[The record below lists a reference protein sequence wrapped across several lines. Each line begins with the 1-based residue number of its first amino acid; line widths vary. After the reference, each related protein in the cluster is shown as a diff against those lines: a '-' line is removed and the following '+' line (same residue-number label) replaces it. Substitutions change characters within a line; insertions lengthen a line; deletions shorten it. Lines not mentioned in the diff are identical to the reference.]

1 MQSPT
6 GAWARL
12 GMIRESAARRGVA
25 VRSISSVVILTLVIV
40 GFGALIGYVTHRS
53 ASDFAVLA
61 EEHEP
66 AREALGQ
73 MTDNLTALNNRLLGV
88 MADVYSPAGSV
99 DRVNRMVA
107 GIAEG
112 WARFEKLDGA
122 RLAGPAME
130 PARETVARLPQF
142 AGRLAETLRA
152 NRKITA
158 LYDEWLDLSLPLTK
172 ASQQVST
179 RLGSDVR
186 SLFAEIQRTASF
198 VTYAAGA
205 ALVVAFLVLA
215 WTAISLILGI
225 VRPVSRLTHSMTALA
240 GGDLSV
246 AIPATARHDEIG
258 AMARAVE
265 VFKAGIQRARELA
278 DAERAEGQA
287 RERRAETVDAAI
299 RDFEADI
306 SAIVQDLSA
315 SAGETHGAAEAL
327 HRTAGVVTERS
338 TAVRSAA
345 ANAAENVQSI
355 AAASEEISASIGE
368 IGRQAA
374 ESEQIAGK
382 AVEQAGQT
390 NQTMHGLTSAAQKI
404 GDVIKIIGE
413 IAAQTNLLALNAT
426 IEAARAGEAG
436 KGFAVVASEVK
447 SLANQTTRATED
459 IARQVAGIQT
469 ATETSAAAIEEIAST
484 IGRIS
489 VNTST
494 VVSAVEQQ
502 RAASLE
508 IGQNAQRAASRT
520 QDVSGN
526 IADVAGGAEESNAAS
541 NRLLEASRELMTQGE
556 RLRRQVDGF
565 VARIRAA

>member
-1 MQSPT
+1 MQSST
-6 GAWARL
+6 WTWARL
-12 GMIRESAARRGVA
+12 GMIRSAAARRGVA
-25 VRSISSVVILTLVIV
+25 VRSISSVAILSLVVI
-40 GFGALIGYVTHRS
+40 GFGWLIGYVTYRS

-66 AREALGQ
+66 AREALGL
-73 MTDNLTALNNRLLGV
+73 MSENLTALNNRLLGV
-88 MADVYSPAGSV
+88 MADVYSASGSV
-99 DRVNRMVA
+99 DRVNRMVT
-107 GIAEG
+107 GITEG

-130 PARETVARLPQF
+130 PARQAMAGLPQF
-142 AGRLAETLRA
+142 AGRLAEALRA
-152 NRKITA
+152 NRKITP

-186 SLFAEIQRTASF
+186 SLFSEIQRTASF
-198 VTYAAGA
+198 VTYLAVA

-215 WTAISLILGI
+215 WTALSLISGI
-225 VRPVSRLTHSMTALA
+225 VRPVSRLTYSMTALA
-240 GGDLSV
+240 EGNLSV
-246 AIPATARHDEIG
+246 DIPATGRHDEIG

-265 VFKAGIQRARELA
+265 VFKAGLQRARELA
-278 DAERAEGQA
+278 EAERAEAQA
-287 RERRAETVDAAI
+287 RENRAATVDGAI
-299 RDFEADI
+299 RDFEAGI
-306 SAIVQDLSA
+306 SAIVQELSA
-315 SAGETHGAAEAL
+315 SAGETHDAAEAL
-327 HRTAGVVTERS
+327 HRTAGVVTSKS

-355 AAASEEISASIGE
+355 AAAAEEISASIGE

-374 ESEQIAGK
+374 ESEQIAGR
-382 AVEQAGQT
+382 AVGQAGQT
-390 NQTMHGLTSAAQKI
+390 NQTVLGLTSAARKI

-459 IARQVAGIQT
+459 IARQVADIQS
-469 ATETSAAAIEEIAST
+469 ATEASAAAIGEIAST
-484 IGRIS
+484 IGQIS

-541 NRLLEASRELMTQGE
+541 NRLLDASREVMAQGE

>member
-1 MQSPT
+1 
-6 GAWARL
+6 
-12 GMIRESAARRGVA
+12 MIRTSAARRGVA
-25 VRSISSVVILTLVIV
+25 VRSISSVAILTLVII
-40 GFGALIGYVTHRS
+40 GFGSLIGYVTHRS

-66 AREALGQ
+66 AREALGLV
-73 MTDNLTALNNRLLGV
+73 TDNLTALNNRLLGV
-88 MADVYSPAGSV
+88 MADVYSASGSV

-107 GIAEG
+107 GITEG
-112 WARFEKLDGA
+112 WTRFETLDGA

-130 PARETVARLPQF
+130 PAREAMSKLPQF
-142 AGRLAETLRA
+142 AGRLTEALRG

-179 RLGSDVR
+179 RLGADVR
-186 SLFAEIQRTASF
+186 ALFSEMQRTATF

-205 ALVVAFLVLA
+205 ALTVAFLVLA
-215 WTAISLILGI
+215 WTAVSLVWGI
-225 VRPVSRLTHSMTALA
+225 VRPVSRLTHSMTVLA
-240 GGDLSV
+240 DGDLGV
-246 AIPATARHDEIG
+246 TIPATTRRDEIG

-265 VFKAGIQRARELA
+265 VFKAGLVRARELA
-278 DAERAEGQA
+278 DAERAETQA
-287 RERRAETVDAAI
+287 RERRAAAVDEAI
-299 RDFEADI
+299 RDFEAGI
-306 SAIVQDLSA
+306 SALLQQLSG
-315 SAGETHGAAEAL
+315 SAGETHDAAKAL
-327 HRTAGVVTERS
+327 HRTAGMVTTKS
-338 TAVRSAA
+338 TAVKSAA
-345 ANAAENVQSI
+345 VNAAENVQSI

-374 ESEQIAGK
+374 ESEQIAGR

-390 NQTMHGLTSAAQKI
+390 NQTVLGLTSAARKI
-404 GDVIKIIGE
+404 GDVIKIISE

-459 IARQVAGIQT
+459 IARQVAEIQT
-469 ATETSAAAIEEIAST
+469 ATEASASAIEEIAST
-484 IGRIS
+484 IGQIS

-502 RAASLE
+502 RAASQE

-526 IADVAGGAEESNAAS
+526 IAEVAGGAEESSAAS
-541 NRLLEASRELMTQGE
+541 NRLLDASKELMAQGD